1 MSRTIMFNQDTKKS
15 FLFSIGLLVII
26 WVLVGSF
33 SWAINVKKRKTSE
46 LMTNIATQSG
56 RKTEIKSLAQKLIN
70 INDKIEKID
79 TFILPPGQEV
89 LVEFIEE
96 IESIGK
102 TVGVELVINSIE
114 VMSPALPVLK
124 DYEELNLK
132 LEVTGNFTQVFH
144 FASLIENLP
153 YHVDIKQVNLNGT
166 LEGEEKK
173 KISVWKGDFVFKVLK
188 LKIVNSED
196 KPEV

>member
-1 MSRTIMFNQDTKKS
+1 MFNQDTKKS

-26 WVLVGSF
+26 WVIVGSF
-33 SWAINVKKRKTSE
+33 SWDINVKKRKTSE
-46 LMTNIATQSG
+46 LMANIAIQSG
-56 RKTEIKSLAQKLIN
+56 RKTEIKSLAQKLTN
-70 INDKIEKID
+70 LDDKIEKID
-79 TFILPPGQEV
+79 TFILSPGQEV

-102 TVGVELVINSIE
+102 TAQVELVINSIE

-124 DYEELNLK
+124 DYEELNLT
-132 LEVTGNFTQVFH
+132 LEATGSFTQVFH

-173 KISVWKGDFVFKVLK
+173 EISVWRGDFVFKVLK
-188 LKIVNSED
+188 SKIVSRED

>member
-1 MSRTIMFNQDTKKS
+1 
-15 FLFSIGLLVII
+15 
-26 WVLVGSF
+26 
-33 SWAINVKKRKTSE
+33 
-46 LMTNIATQSG
+46 MTNIATQSG